1 MKMRY
6 NFRRGLTCTCS
17 AIFLHEEDCSPFC
30 HLCSLPCG
38 ASSTSSYSKSQNS
51 SWRVVCIPTTITI
64 LDAIRNMFETFKLFK
79 YSCSNDELPL
89 HLYFSCL
96 FERISP
102 LFLPSSSGKI
112 MSFSPLL
119 DLSSTSAM
127 LLGIFVTGGVFARK
141 VHSGTRTLL
150 PYLPVVLLHNH
161 NHHCLDYL
169 ISN

>member
-1 MKMRY
+1 MKKIVAHFVTFVLYHVVLPLPPLIPKVRIPPGELFVSQQPLPFLMPLEICLKLSNY
-6 NFRRGLTCTCS
+6 SNILVLT
-17 AIFLHEEDCSPFC
+17 
-30 HLCSLPCG
+30 
-38 ASSTSSYSKSQNS
+38 
-51 SWRVVCIPTTITI
+51 
-64 LDAIRNMFETFKLFK
+64 M
-79 YSCSNDELPL
+79 SCPL

-102 LFLPSSSGKI
+102 LFLLSSSGKI